1 MKAVVIEKY
10 GGPDVLEYR
19 DVPEPVAGAGEI
31 VMRVEACSLNRG
43 LDLELRQG
51 SFGFGV
57 TLPHTPG
64 ADPAGIVTE
73 VGPGVTGVA
82 VGDRVGVAPFIGCGR
97 CRFCLRGE
105 DNACRSLRV
114 FGVHRPGGDAEL
126 ARLPAAHAIPLAP
139 GLSFAAAACL
149 PLSYAVAWHLLVG
162 LAQVRADDTVLVM
175 AAGSGIGVAGIK
187 IAKLRGARVLAAA
200 GSDEKL
206 ERARA
211 IGADATINYA
221 MTDVPREVRKLTDDW
236 GADVVFENI
245 GAATWDASVGSLA
258 RKGRLVTCGTHGGNQ
273 ASIDIRALYRNH
285 NTFLFSA
292 GAPRRAIDEVFRMA
306 GAGRLTPVVDRT
318 FPLAAV
324 ADAHRHV
331 ADRKSFGK
339 VILVP

>member
-1 MKAVVIEKY
+1 MRAVVLETY
-10 GGPDVLEYR
+10 GGPEVLALR
-19 DVPEPVAGAGEI
+19 DVPAPDPGPGEV
-31 VMRVEACSLNRG
+31 VMRVHACSINRG

-64 ADPAGIVTE
+64 ADPAGVVTA
-73 VGPGVTGVA
+73 VGADVTGIA
-82 VGDRVGVAPFIGCGR
+82 VGDRIGVAPFIGCGR
-97 CRFCLRGE
+97 CRLCLRGE

-114 FGVHRPGGDAEL
+114 FGVHRPGGDADF
-126 ARLPAAHAIPLAP
+126 AAVPADHAVPLPST
-139 GLSFAAAACL
+139 LSFEAAACL

-162 LAQVRADDTVLVM
+162 LAEVRADDTVLVM
-175 AAGSGIGVAGIK
+175 AAGSGIGVAGVQ

-206 ERARA
+206 ERARRL
-211 IGADATINYA
+211 GADAIINYV
-221 MTDVPREVRKLTDDW
+221 MKDVSREVRALTDDW

-245 GAATWDASVGSLA
+245 GAATWERSVASLA
-258 RKGRLVTCGTHGGNQ
+258 RKGRLVTCGTHGGHQ

-292 GAPRRAIDEVFRMA
+292 GAPRRAIDDVFRLA
-306 GAGRLTPVVDRT
+306 GEGRLAPVVDRT

-324 ADAHRHV
+324 ADAHRYV
-331 ADRKSFGK
+331 GDRRSFGK
-339 VILVP
+339 VVLTP